1 MPRRA
6 GPLRLR
12 FPAPLRALLRAALC
26 CTAFGAASQASAQPI
41 TLMTGGAAKLIYL
54 PVILA
59 DQLGYFRREGLDV
72 RVISAPAGI
81 DTSTELVAGA
91 VQGAVGYFDHTIE
104 LQAHGLDVQSVA
116 LLVQSAGLVE
126 LARRDGPMRSMADAR
141 GRRLGVTG
149 FGSSTYYLTRYLV
162 EQAGVPAGSYA
173 LVPLANEAAFQQ
185 ALADGSIDAGMI
197 EEPTATR
204 LLARTQARPLAD
216 MRSAADTRARLG
228 GPYVGACLY
237 LRRDWI
243 DAHRDDTAKLVR
255 GVVAALRFIQ
265 THDEAQIE
273 AAVPAEFRGDDSA
286 LYRAALKIAKP
297 AYSPTGAM
305 PADSPSAVLAVLAQV
320 DPDVSA
326 QHVDLGRTYTNRF
339 TSAAAAGSAN
349 PSTNT
354 ATNAR

>member
-6 GPLRLR
+6 GPLRALIR
-12 FPAPLRALLRAALC
+12 TLICCVPLAM
-26 CTAFGAASQASAQPI
+26 ASHAHAQPI
-41 TLMTGGAAKLIYL
+41 TLMTGGAAKLVYL

-91 VQGAVGYFDHTIE
+91 VQGAVGYYDHTIE
-104 LQAHGLDVQSVA
+104 LQSHGLDVQSVA
-116 LLVQSAGLVE
+116 VLMQSAGLVE
-126 LARRDGPMRSMADAR
+126 LARRDDTMRSMADAR

-149 FGSSTYYLTRYLV
+149 FGSSTYYLTRYLA

-173 LVPLANEAAFQQ
+173 LVPLANEAAFER

-204 LLARTQARPLAD
+204 LLVRAQARPLAD

-243 DAHRDDTAKLVR
+243 DAHRGDTAKLVR
-255 GVVAALRFIQ
+255 AVVAALRFIQ

-273 AAVPAEFRGDDSA
+273 AVVPATLRGDDSV
-286 LYRAALKIAKP
+286 LYRQALAVTKP

-305 PADSPSAVLAVLAQV
+305 PADAPPAVLAVLAHV

-326 QHVDLGRTYTNRF
+326 RHVDLARTYTNRF
-339 TSAAAAGSAN
+339 TSAAADAS
-349 PSTNT
+349 
-354 ATNAR
+354 R